1 MLVFRRP
8 GDFSA
13 LHEDENHGVFQSP
26 LQKVEDFA

>member
-13 LHEDENHGVFQSP
+13 LHEDENPGVFQSP